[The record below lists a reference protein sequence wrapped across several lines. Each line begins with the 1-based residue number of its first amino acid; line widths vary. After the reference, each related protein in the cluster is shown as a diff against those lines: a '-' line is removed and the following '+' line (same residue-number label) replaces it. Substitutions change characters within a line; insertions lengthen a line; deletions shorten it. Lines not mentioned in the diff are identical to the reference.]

1 MPSRYA
7 TISPAQTAR
16 RIDTMRDTV
25 TLEAVLDIY
34 HRLSIDAFND
44 THEDLAS
51 EAEAAT
57 GTLRELIAAGA
68 PRGLNDSA
76 RDIHAIDR
84 MIDTAVVLR
93 DDTANAYGRYFHH
106 TKQATEALEILV
118 AYGTLIE
125 AADADLRTGLTAA

>member
-7 TISPAQTAR
+7 IISASQTAH
-16 RIDTMRDTV
+16 RIDTMRDTI

-84 MIDTAVVLR
+84 MIDTAVELR
-93 DDTANAYGRYFHH
+93 EAATDAYGRYFHH
-106 TKQATEALEILV
+106 TKQATEALEILI

-125 AADADLRTGLTAA
+125 AADTDLRTSIAA